1 LSLRLREIFL
11 ASFHHGLQK
20 ALGLLTLHRDRPCAD
35 QCLCKSILV
44 NWKLVFFVQGQRL
57 LQLETAAPAAV
68 GGGTYTVATTAPPSS
83 VIAPSAYYMLF
94 AVSNG
99 IPSQAQWVH
108 VG

>member
-1 LSLRLREIFL
+1 LNTIYWIF
-11 ASFHHGLQK
+11 QK
-20 ALGLLTLHRDRPCAD
+20 LHIQSHPWAD
-35 QCLCKSILV
+35 QCLYKILFD
-44 NWKLVFFVQGQRL
+44 NWKLLFFVQGQRL

-83 VIAPSAYYMLF
+83 VISPSAYYMLF

>member
-1 LSLRLREIFL
+1 MLVQIHSCWLEIF
-11 ASFHHGLQK
+11 
-20 ALGLLTLHRDRPCAD
+20 
-35 QCLCKSILV
+35 V
-44 NWKLVFFVQGQRL
+44 FVQGQRL